1 MEWWSSLKLAEQ
13 FFYAIALLSSAVM
26 AVQLLLSLIG
36 LGGDAHDIGGAG
48 AEVPGGV
55 DVDHPDMEA
64 HSSGLGMLSVK
75 TITAFLVGFGWTGAV
90 LTGYG
95 WPILL
100 AILGAVAVGAV
111 FMVLVFFLMRSI
123 YRLSESGTVD
133 EKNAEGRAGTAYI
146 PVPAKRGGTGQV
158 QVVVQGRL
166 REIPCVTDDER
177 GIPTGTPVRVTK
189 VLEGGTA
196 LVERMEASH
205 D

>member
-36 LGGDAHDIGGAG
+36 LGAEGHDLGGA

-55 DVDHPDMEA
+55 DLDHPDMEA

-75 TITAFLVGFGWTGAV
+75 TINAFLVGFGWTGAI
-90 LTGYG
+90 LMGYG
-95 WPILL
+95 LPVPLS
-100 AILGAVAVGAV
+100 ILGAVAVGGV
-111 FMVLVFFLMRSI
+111 FMVFVFWIMRSI
-123 YRLSESGTVD
+123 YRLSETGTVD
-133 EKNAEGRAGTAYI
+133 EKNAQGRTGTAYI
-146 PVPAKRGGTGQV
+146 PVPAKRAGTGQV
-158 QVVVQGRL
+158 QLVVQGRM
-166 REIPCVTDDER
+166 RELPCVTDDER

-196 LVERMEASH
+196 LVERMEGSH
-205 D
+205 E

>member
-13 FFYAIALLSSAVM
+13 SFYAIALLSSAVM

-36 LGGDAHDIGGAG
+36 LGADGHDLGVGT
-48 AEVPGGV
+48 EVPGGV

-95 WPILL
+95 WTILL
-100 AILGAVAVGAV
+100 AILGATAVGGA
-111 FMVLVFFLMRSI
+111 FMVLVFWLMRSI
-123 YRLSESGTVD
+123 YRLSETGTVD
-133 EKNAEGRAGTAYI
+133 ERNAEGKAGTAYL
-146 PVPAKRGGTGQV
+146 PVPPKRSGTGQV
-158 QVVVQGRL
+158 QVIVQGRT
-166 REIPCVTDDER
+166 REIPCLTDDER

-196 LVERMEASH
+196 LVERMEVDHA
-205 D
+205 